1 MPLPTRP
8 PAPPAVRPEIR
19 VEGIA
24 VAPGVAIGPAYL
36 YAAGA
41 YQAEPERLSPD
52 AVEDELARFER
63 AVARSERELS
73 KIAVVARQKLGAASG
88 GIFDAQTLILRDP
101 QFYDAVVAHVRER
114 ASGAGWAVQSVLAEH
129 RQRLEGSA
137 NAGLRERAAD
147 FLDVQNRVLRN
158 LQQGQA
164 VSRIDADR
172 VVVAENLTAADVLL
186 FSRRGVLGVV
196 LDFGGPTSHVSIMAR
211 ALGVPAVVSLHGLAE
226 HVRPDNVLIV
236 DGFSGEVVVNPT
248 PETLR
253 EAEVKADRFARLADD
268 RQSVID
274 APSETKDGH
283 RVALRANVEF
293 REEFPLLHEFGAEGV
308 GLFRTE
314 MLFLTQGRA
323 LDEDQ
328 QHEVY
333 RDAVLAAAP
342 YPVTFRLLD
351 LGGDKVLPMARREAN
366 PSLGWRGVRIL
377 LDKPDL
383 LRPQLRAVLRA
394 AAAAPDAAPS
404 QILLPMV
411 SGLGEVRAFRRALT
425 EVQAELDAEGAE
437 YRADVP
443 VGIMVEVPSVALL
456 AETFARHVDFFS
468 IGTNDLTQFALA
480 VDRGNDLVA
489 GLYRELHPAVLGLI
503 SATTNAARDAGIPVS
518 VCGEIAADPRV
529 TPLLVGLGIG
539 TLSAS
544 PAYLTLVKRVLRAF
558 TLDEAQDLA
567 RRALRQPDADSVARL
582 LDTFLACHNAEL
594 AALLG
599 LERAGDSLPDRV
611 SARLNASDR

>member
-1 MPLPTRP
+1 M
-8 PAPPAVRPEIR
+8 
-19 VEGIA
+19 
-24 VAPGVAIGPAYL
+24 APGVAIGPAYL
-36 YAAGA
+36 YAGGA
-41 YQAEPERLSPD
+41 YQADPERLAPG
-52 AVEDELARFER
+52 AVEEELDRFER
-63 AVARSERELS
+63 AVARSERELR
-73 KIAVVARQKLGAASG
+73 KITIVARQKLGDSSA
-88 GIFDAQTLILRDP
+88 GIFDAQALILRDR
-101 QFYDAVVAHVRER
+101 QFYDAVTAHIREH

-129 RQRLEGSA
+129 RQRLEASP
-137 NAGLRERAAD
+137 NASLRERAAD

-158 LQQGQA
+158 LQQGRA
-164 VSRIDADR
+164 VSRIDPDR

-211 ALGVPAVVSLHGLAE
+211 ALGVPAVVSLHGLAD
-226 HVRPDNVLIV
+226 HVGPDDVVIV
-236 DGFSGEVVVNPT
+236 DGFSGAVIVNPE
-248 PETLR
+248 PETLALAQAK
-253 EAEVKADRFARLADD
+253 AEQFARLADD
-268 RQSVID
+268 RDEVAH
-274 APSETKDGH
+274 APSETRDGH

-323 LDEDQ
+323 LDEAQ
-328 QHEVY
+328 QYEVY
-333 RDAVLAAAP
+333 RDAVVAAAP
-342 YPVTFRLLD
+342 HPVTFRLLD

-366 PSLGWRGVRIL
+366 PSLGWRGLRIL

-394 AAAAPDAAPS
+394 AAAASGAPA

-411 SGLGEVRAFRRALT
+411 SGVEQVRAFRRILHDVT
-425 EVQAELDAEGAE
+425 AELAAAGTEH
-437 YRADVP
+437 RSDVA

-456 AETFARHVDFFS
+456 ADTFARQVDFFS
-468 IGTNDLTQFALA
+468 IGTNDLTQFTLA

-489 GLYRELHPAVLGLI
+489 GLYRELHPAVLSLV
-503 SATTNAARDAGIPVS
+503 SRTVQAAQAAGIPVS

-529 TPLLVGLGIG
+529 TPLLVGLGIDI
-539 TLSAS
+539 LSAS

-558 TLDEAQDLA
+558 TLDEARDLA
-567 RRALRQPDADSVARL
+567 TRALRQPDADSVSRL
-582 LDTFLACHNAEL
+582 LDYFLACHNTDL

-599 LERAGDSLPDRV
+599 LDAPADTLTSRIAS
-611 SARLNASDR
+611 RLSDA